1 MDPTALSLRPSHA
14 SISLVFIPISP
25 QHIILLFS
33 SVENCLPFLIAIK
46 SCFFFKKTCTGSV
59 CSLRTSGR
67 LNTISEQLI
76 FHHEKAMH
84 NYCTN
89 LSWEPLKLF
98 CDPWYICF
106 KYLTFRRQRH
116 KLSAPTVLYP
126 FMSSKSNPVPFIRNS
141 KISLLKIRIPW
152 MTPAS
157 RRSLQCSWEN
167 VSSLKHEASCG
178 SS

>member
-1 MDPTALSLRPSHA
+1 MVLGLGCFAGTSRSGLWRRRRGIRRQLLEHTKMDPTALSLRPSLA

-33 SVENCLPFLIAIK
+33 SVENCLPFIIAMK
-46 SCFFFKKTCTGSV
+46 SCFFFKKTYTGSV
-59 CSLRTSGR
+59 CSSRTSGR
-67 LNTISEQLI
+67 LSTISEQLI

-89 LSWEPLKLF
+89 LSREPLKLF

-116 KLSAPTVLYP
+116 KLSAPTVLQ
-126 FMSSKSNPVPFIRNS
+126 KSN
-141 KISLLKIRIPW
+141 
-152 MTPAS
+152 
-157 RRSLQCSWEN
+157 
-167 VSSLKHEASCG
+167 
-178 SS
+178 